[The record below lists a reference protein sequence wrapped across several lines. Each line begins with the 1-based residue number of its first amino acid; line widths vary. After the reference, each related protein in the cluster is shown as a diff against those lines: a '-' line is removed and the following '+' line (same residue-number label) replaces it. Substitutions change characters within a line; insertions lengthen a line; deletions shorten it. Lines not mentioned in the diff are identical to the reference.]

1 MTEKEPKDPQQ
12 KLVIEKISPVLIE
25 DEMKRSY
32 IDYAMSVIVGRAL
45 PDVRDGLKPVHRR
58 IIYAMNEQGMTYDK
72 PYKKSAR
79 IVGDVL
85 GKYHPHGDIAVYD
98 SLVRMVQDFSLRYPL
113 IDGQGNFGCF
123 TGDTK
128 IKLLDGTEK
137 SFEELAKLSPDEIFY
152 VYSIDDNGQIVVG
165 EGKNARL
172 TRRNAELIELTID
185 NGEKIRCTPDHR
197 FMLRDGTY
205 KEAKDLTPDDCLMPG
220 YFDTAQ
226 IKEGLNEY
234 LRVFQPASEEY
245 DFVHHIADEFNAQ
258 RGIARVF
265 GGPFVRHH
273 KNFNRMDNSP
283 TNIVRMDFLEHLHLH
298 AENITELWEDDEFRE
313 LQKQGVKRYYD
324 DHPEVR
330 EQRRNIFINQ
340 NKQEEFRKEN
350 ASRSSAGI
358 KRYYSQNPQACAE
371 ISMRMKALWED
382 EDYRSRMRTALA
394 NIEKRELSPEE
405 KARIA
410 QIISE
415 KSRQMWKN
423 EEKRSQIV
431 EAISRALS
439 SEKVRAKLSEN
450 SRRNWQNPDYR
461 AKYSE
466 DHFSK
471 MALKS
476 WEKPETR
483 VMHREKI
490 ARQWQDLSFC
500 DAQRKGVIHSN
511 ELRIQQNPAMMS
523 ELAACAAC
531 TLEKKW
537 TDPEYKNTVMRQ
549 KIAGYVAQLLKKY
562 EVITP
567 DVYESNRD
575 KNWIPRIETALKYF
589 DNFDHLLTA
598 AQNYNHHII
607 SKRFLDGH
615 TDTYDITV
623 DGYHNF
629 LLASGVFVHNS
640 IDGDSA
646 AAMRYTEVRL
656 GKISEEI
663 FGDID
668 KETVDFVPNYD
679 DSLKEPSVM
688 PCKLPN
694 LLINGSTGIAVG
706 MATNMPPH
714 NLGEIIDGITLVID
728 NPEAGFNDLFKV
740 VKGPDFPTAG
750 FIYGRQGII
759 DAFSTGRGSIKMR
772 ARATIE
778 EIKGK
783 EQIIVTE
790 LPYQVNKAKLIENIA
805 GLVRDKKIAGIT
817 DLRDESDKDG
827 IRIVMEISRQA
838 QGNIILNQLYQHTQL
853 EDSFGVINLA
863 LVDGQPRLLTLKDL
877 MVNYINHRKQ
887 VIIRRTQFELRKA
900 EARAHILEGL
910 IIALDHIDEV
920 IKLIRA
926 SKTPDEARA
935 GLVATFSL
943 SEEQAKAI
951 LDMKLQR
958 LTGLEREKIDA
969 EYSELLKIIAS
980 LKELLASE
988 MKILALIKTELADIR
1003 SRFADK
1009 RRTEIIESTGDLLTE
1024 DLIPKEDVV
1033 ITISNSGYIKR
1044 ISVDSYRQQHR
1055 GGKGVIGM
1063 ETKEEDFVS
1072 DLFIGN
1078 THDYMLFFTDRGK
1091 VYWLK
1096 VYGIPTAGRQ
1106 ARGTA
1111 IVNLL
1116 QIEQGEN
1123 ITAYTPVS
1131 GFDEKHFLL
1140 MVTKKGTA
1148 KKTALTEFSNPR
1160 KSGIIAISLDEG
1172 DKLVSVKLTDGT
1184 KNFVIGT
1191 KHGKAIRFNENDVR
1205 SMGRNAGGVRGIR
1218 LLGEDEVVSAAVV
1231 EEGSTLLT
1239 VTENGYGKRTEFE
1252 EYRAMNRGGQGV
1264 ITIDV
1269 SIRNGNVV
1277 DIRTV
1282 HEDDEIMVTTSKG
1295 IVIRVP
1301 VSGIKV
1307 QGRNTQG
1314 VRIMKVDGGDRVVG
1328 VARLA
1333 KEEEK
1338 VVQEKLEDAATE
1350 EEKTEMN
1357 AEKQA

>member
-1 MTEKEPKDPQQ
+1 MVEKEPKDPQQ

-152 VYSIDDNGQIVVG
+152 VYSVDEKGQLVVG

-172 TRRNAELIELTID
+172 TRRNAELIELIID

-205 KEAKDLTPDDCLMPG
+205 KEAKDLTPDDSLMPG

-234 LRVFQPASEEY
+234 LRVFQPASGVY

-258 RGIARVF
+258 KGVARVF

-330 EQRRNIFINQ
+330 EQRRNKFINQ

-358 KRYYSQNPQACAE
+358 KRYYSQNPQACTE

-382 EDYRSRMRTALA
+382 EDYRARMRTALA

-466 DHFSK
+466 DHFSE

-476 WEKPETR
+476 WEKPETL

-490 ARQWQDLSFC
+490 ARQWQDQAFC

-549 KIAGYVAQLLKKY
+549 KIAGYVAQLLKKHDM
-562 EVITP
+562 ITP

-598 AQNYNHHII
+598 AKNYNHHII

-615 TDTYDITV
+615 ADTYDITV

-629 LLASGVFVHNS
+629 LLTSGVFVHNS

-714 NLGEIIDGITLVID
+714 NLGEVIDGITLVID
-728 NPEAGFNDLFKV
+728 NPEAGLNDLFKV

-969 EYSELLKIIAS
+969 EYDELLKIIAS

-988 MKILALIKTELADIR
+988 MKILTLIKTELADIR

-1116 QIEQGEN
+1116 QIEQGEK
-1123 ITAYTPVS
+1123 ITAYIPVS

-1338 VVQEKLEDAATE
+1338 VVQEKLEDAAPENKVE
-1350 EEKTEMN
+1350 E
-1357 AEKQA
+1357 